1 MTEAN
6 RRRID
11 TLASQPFGVEYR
23 FTLEGGVREG
33 GDE

>member
-23 FTLEGGVREG
+23 FTLEVAMGG
-33 GDE
+33 GDEE